1 MVKQN
6 LFLKR
11 FPKQHY
17 STLFNSESGFFLR
30 IEDLGF
36 ELPFWSESGPELLD
50 ISITRWCD
58 RECLRCYRTANT
70 YGKHMQL
77 EHYNQIMEQA
87 HKLPVMQVA
96 LGGGNPNQ
104 HPDFCKI
111 LQMTR
116 EEYGIVPSYTTNG
129 RGLTK
134 EVLEA
139 SSIYCG
145 AVAVSAYSPYKELE
159 LAIKKLTLQGI
170 KTNIHFVLDKDSIT
184 TAIQWLKEPP
194 AFLSAV
200 NALIFLNYKPF
211 GRIEEKVGLL
221 RESSLL
227 TIFFDKVQKFKNC
240 KIGFDSCLVSGL
252 VSYTNIHSV
261 LFEGCDAGRF
271 SMFISEDMRAYPC
284 SFMVNT
290 HSGADLE
297 NKTILET
304 WTTGDEFI
312 KIRQRLLSEKCGK
325 CSKKMICLGG
335 CPKWESINLC

>member
-1 MVKQN
+1 MVKQS
-6 LFLKR
+6 LFFKK

-17 STLFNSESGFFLR
+17 STLFNVKTGFFLR

-36 ELPFWSESGPELLD
+36 ELPSWSESGPELLD
-50 ISITRWCD
+50 ISITSWCD
-58 RECLRCYRTANT
+58 RKCFRCYRSANT
-70 YGKHMQL
+70 FGKHMKL
-77 EHYNQIMEQA
+77 EHYRQIMEQA
-87 HKLPVMQVA
+87 HNLPIMQVA

-116 EEYGIVPSYTTNG
+116 EEYDIIPSYTTNG

-145 AVAVSAYSPYKELE
+145 AVAISAYSPYSELE
-159 LAIKKLTLQGI
+159 LAIKKLTSYDV

-184 TAIQWLKEPP
+184 TAIEWLNEPP
-194 AFLSAV
+194 VFLSSV
-200 NALIFLNYKPF
+200 NALIFLNYKPL
-211 GRIEEKVGLL
+211 GRIEKKTGLL

-227 TIFFDKVQKFKNC
+227 NLFFDKVQKFNNC
-240 KIGFDSCLVSGL
+240 KIGFDNCLVSGL
-252 VSYTNIHSV
+252 VSYTNTPPAFI
-261 LFEGCDAGRF
+261 EGCDAGRF
-271 SMFISEDMRAYPC
+271 SMFISEDMKAYPC

-290 HSGADLE
+290 HSGADLK
-297 NKTILET
+297 NLTILET
-304 WTTGDEFI
+304 WTKGDEFI
-312 KIRQRLLSEKCGK
+312 KIRQKSLDEK
-325 CSKKMICLGG
+325 CSKCQKKAICLGG